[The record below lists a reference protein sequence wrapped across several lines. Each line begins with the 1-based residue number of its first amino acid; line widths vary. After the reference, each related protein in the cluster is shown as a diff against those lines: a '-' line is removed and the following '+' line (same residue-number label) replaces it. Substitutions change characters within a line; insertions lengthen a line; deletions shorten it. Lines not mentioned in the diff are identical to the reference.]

1 MITVNVSKMLFTI
14 CICLCTEKKRPPPK
28 ERRFGGGGKDS
39 SDNDDKSKI
48 LRLFFLTYGSGK
60 HYIISQRNV
69 SFLFA
74 ILTI

>member
-48 LRLFFLTYGSGK
+48 LSVFF
-60 HYIISQRNV
+60 
-69 SFLFA
+69 
-74 ILTI
+74 